1 MRYRIIK
8 EVNLNED
15 VFYEVHFY
23 KIVETYFFFR
33 RWKWVPIYD
42 HERRGEFWFT
52 RPARYATFSDAEVVV
67 NKLATKR
74 TVAQEGE
81 VDADDSYT
89 C

>member
-8 EVNLNED
+8 EADLCGE

-23 KIVETYFFFR
+23 KIVTTYGIFK
-33 RWKWVPIYD
+33 RWKWVPVYE

-52 RPARYATFSDAEVVV
+52 RPARYGTFSDAEVVV
-67 NKLATKR
+67 NRMATTR
-74 TVAQEGE
+74 TIAQEGE
-81 VDADDSYT
+81 VEADEAYT